1 MVKPIDT
8 LQIEK
13 KFGKPWKYWMDY
25 MKSINARE
33 LTHTEIAK
41 RVNEKINDS
50 WWAQTITVAYEQKSG
65 RRKPGQ
71 RADGTYEASVTKSID
86 EDPAKLA
93 EKWSEFAKDNK
104 QLQAKMKDKPQISKT
119 QKSNLWKAELENS
132 NKATVAFEKMKNG
145 KTQMAVMQ
153 KNIKKEAELEKSKKF
168 WKNIFD
174 KFIRGK

>member
-25 MKSINARE
+25 MQSINASE

-41 RVNEKINDS
+41 KVNEKINDS

-71 RADGTYEASVTKSID
+71 RADGTYEASVTKSSD

-93 EKWSEFAKDNK
+93 EKWNEFSKDNK
-104 QLQAKMKDKPQISKT
+104 ELQSKMKDKPRISKT
-119 QKSNLWKAELENS
+119 KKNNLWKAELENS

-145 KTQMAVMQ
+145 KTQIAVMQ
-153 KNIKKEAELEKSKKF
+153 QKIKTQSDLEKSKKF
-168 WKNIFD
+168 WQNILN
-174 KFIRGK
+174 KFLKK